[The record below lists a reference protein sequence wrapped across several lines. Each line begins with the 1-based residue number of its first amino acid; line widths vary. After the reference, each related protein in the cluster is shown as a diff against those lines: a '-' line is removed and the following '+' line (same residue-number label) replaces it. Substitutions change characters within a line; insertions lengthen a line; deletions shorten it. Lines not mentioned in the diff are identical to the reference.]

1 MHPVLFSVDPFTIYT
16 FSVGPFT
23 IYTYGFFISFGA
35 LLCLWYLYRQSKMR
49 YNLTDEQI
57 HNIFLIIIVASVVGG
72 KLFMIFESPKNYFD
86 NPKQLLSR
94 SGFVFFGALLACI
107 PAMLWYFKKIKA
119 PVLGMLDIMA
129 GVACIVHGVG
139 RFGCFFAGCC
149 HGSSTD
155 VPWAV
160 TFTDPQC
167 SARSFLGVPLHPTQ
181 FYEIAWIAL
190 VFAVIL
196 LAQKKKKFDGQLFL
210 LYLILYSIGRSF
222 IEIYRGD
229 EERGFIFGAVSNSQ
243 FISALVVAA
252 SVYFFIKLGKK
263 GFIAK
268 GINSPR

>member
-1 MHPVLFSVDPFTIYT
+1 MHPVLFSA
-16 FSVGPFT
+16 GPFT

-49 YNLTDEQI
+49 YNLTYEQI
-57 HNIFLIIIVASVVGG
+57 HNIFLIIIVASVAGG
-72 KLFMIFESPKNYFD
+72 KLFMIFESPKYYFD
-86 NPKQLLSR
+86 DPRRLFSR

-119 PVLGMLDIMA
+119 PLLGMLDIMA

-149 HGSSTD
+149 HGSRAD

-167 SARSFLGVPLHPTQ
+167 SARPLGVPLHPTQ

-196 LAQKKKKFDGQLFL
+196 LAQQKKKFDGQLFL